1 MQNYKLT
8 IQYDGTRYNGW
19 QRQGNTENTIQ
30 GKMNEIIGKYLGE
43 EIDIAGS
50 GRTDAGVH
58 AYGQV
63 ANFKTAK
70 FLDKD
75 KFLMEINSYLP
86 HDIRVMKVE
95 SVDERFHARLSAVS
109 KTYEY
114 CILVNDVRP

>member
-30 GKMNEIIGKYLGE
+30 GKLNEIIGKYLGE

-58 AYGQV
+58 ALGQV
-63 ANFKTAK
+63 ASFKTNL
-70 FLDKD
+70 FFD
-75 KFLMEINSYLP
+75 YW
-86 HDIRVMKVE
+86 RV
-95 SVDERFHARLSAVS
+95 L
-109 KTYEY
+109 
-114 CILVNDVRP
+114 